1 MNTVLFDLDGTLL
14 PLDVE
19 EFTKAYFTELC
30 KKLSPVIAPEILPKL
45 IWDSTEYMVNNL
57 EENKTNMEAFFEDFQ
72 KRIDKN
78 IEDLKLV
85 FDEFYRFD
93 FKNLRSVVYP
103 NPLVKESID
112 LLKKKGYELVVAT
125 NPIFPKEAIYQRIEW
140 AGLDKDDFRLI
151 TTYENMHFCKPNIQY
166 YKEILSILDKKPG
179 DAMMVGNDLLEDM
192 VASKIGIKTFLIED
206 YMIDRKDMNIVP
218 DYRGS
223 LQEFYKFVEKLPTL

>member
-140 AGLDKDDFRLI
+140 AGLEKDDFRLI

-206 YMIDRKDMNIVP
+206 YMIDRQDMNIVP